1 MANCIEI
8 KKEIVLNKN
17 SYEYCDEIAKFNYEV
32 NLAILKKVNP
42 TMINKIEISNVLY
55 ITSLIEI
62 LGYEYIEWVK
72 KTAINSSF
80 MMTWDKQADTIS
92 KYIDYQLHS
101 GCSYAF
107 TMRIASEIILDKY
120 PQHL

>member
-8 KKEIVLNKN
+8 EKEIVLNKN
-17 SYEYCDEIAKFNYEV
+17 SYDYCEEIAKFNYDV

-42 TMINKIEISNVLY
+42 TMNNKTDISNVLY

-62 LGYEYIEWVK
+62 LGYNYIEWVK
-72 KTAINSSF
+72 NTANNSSF
-80 MMTWDKQADTIS
+80 MMTWDNQSKTIS

-107 TMRIASEIILDKY
+107 TMRMASQIIEEKY
-120 PQHL
+120 Q